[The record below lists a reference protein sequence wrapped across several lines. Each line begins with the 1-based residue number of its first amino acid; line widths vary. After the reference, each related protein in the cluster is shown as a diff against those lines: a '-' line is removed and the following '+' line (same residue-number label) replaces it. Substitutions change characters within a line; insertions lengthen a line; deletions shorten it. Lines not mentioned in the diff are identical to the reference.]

1 MRYWILLFITQ
12 ILIGQTGNEITFSEH
27 ISPIIYNKCTECHRS
42 GEAGPLSFTNYE
54 EVASQG
60 TNLIYVTENG
70 YMPPWP
76 PDPNYTSHSML
87 DQRFLTAQ
95 EKQLIADWVE
105 GGMIEGDPSLEAEI
119 PAFPVGSAIGEPDYV
134 FEMEEEYFIE
144 GNNTDDYRV
153 FVFPTGFTEETYI
166 KSIEFRPDNREAV
179 HHAIMMI
186 DVTGTAAALD
196 ADSPDVLGY
205 ESFGGFSL
213 DGVSPNEYVFLGG
226 YAPGMNPIVWNGEL
240 GMKIPAGADL
250 LCQIHYA
257 PSSIDEWDRSSINI
271 FTKPANDVEREV
283 QMKMWLRLDLEI
295 PANTQT
301 EIEACLNFQP
311 GPFNFLDM
319 FGPGPVQQFGQIV
332 GYGEQYCALPEDW
345 SLLGILP
352 HSHLMGTSWEV
363 YAETPSGETL
373 PIIKIPDWDFDWQG
387 FYYPEYMQHIPAGSR
402 IEAIA
407 TYDNTNDFDMGW
419 GENTTDEMF
428 FCPIYYVPYE
438 EGDETVY
445 LGIDD
450 NQTIVVDS
458 EVAQLTL
465 FPNPATDQI
474 NITFDLESPLNLN
487 TQLYDAQG
495 RLLEVIFDENFQ
507 SDGNS
512 IKLDITNLSP
522 GKYFIKIQSD
532 KEVAIEGFVKE

>member
-1 MRYWILLFITQ
+1 MRYWTLLFIGQ
-12 ILIGQTGNEITFSEH
+12 MLIAQTGTEITFSEH

-42 GEAGPLSFTNYE
+42 GEAGPSSFTNYE

-60 TNLIYVTENG
+60 TNLIAVTESG

-76 PDPNYTSHSML
+76 PDPTYTPHSML
-87 DQRFLTAQ
+87 DQRFLTEE

-119 PAFPVGSAIGEPDYV
+119 PEFPVGSAIGDPDYV

-144 GNNTDDYRV
+144 GNNADDYRV
-153 FVFPTGFTEETYI
+153 FVFPTGFTEDTYI

-179 HHAIMMI
+179 HHAIMMV

-213 DGVSPNEYVFLGG
+213 DGVSPNDYVFLGG

-257 PSSIDEWDRSSINI
+257 PSSIDEWDRSSINV
-271 FTKPANDVEREV
+271 FTKPASEVEREV

-311 GPFNFLDM
+311 GPFDFLDM

-332 GYGEQYCALPEDW
+332 GYGEQYCELPEDW

-419 GENTTDEMF
+419 GELTTDEMF
-428 FCPIYYVPYE
+428 FCPIYYIPYE
-438 EGDETVY
+438 EGDENIY
-445 LGIDD
+445 LGID
-450 NQTIVVDS
+450 NQTTFVENETVSLSI
-458 EVAQLTL
+458 
-465 FPNPATDQI
+465 FPNPATNQI
-474 NITFDLESPLNLN
+474 NITSNFESPLNLN

-495 RLLEVIFDENFQ
+495 RLLEVIFNENFQ

-532 KEVAIEGFVKE
+532 KEVAIEGFIKE